1 MLTSLEKLYSP
12 LYAQYAQQIHIFRQ
26 MKKKIHN
33 SYFKLIA
40 NNFLLRLTPKNV
52 QNCVA
57 VICGVFL

>member
-1 MLTSLEKLYSP
+1 MLCMHNKFTFFAK
-12 LYAQYAQQIHIFRQ
+12 R
-26 MKKKIHN
+26 KKKKHN
-33 SYFKLIA
+33 SYLKLIA